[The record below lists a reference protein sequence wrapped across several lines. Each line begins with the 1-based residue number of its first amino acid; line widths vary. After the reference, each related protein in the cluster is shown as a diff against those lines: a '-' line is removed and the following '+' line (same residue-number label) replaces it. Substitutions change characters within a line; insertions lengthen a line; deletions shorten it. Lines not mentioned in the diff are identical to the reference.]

1 MVNSQMEQMGSGNT
15 INSLTNPINLNIE
28 QIENWTARNE
38 EDL

>member
-1 MVNSQMEQMGSGNT
+1 MDYMGQQNQINSQ
-15 INSLTNPINLNIE
+15 TNPISMNIE